1 MPNLKHLIILLWS
14 AWLAICCEKATPEK
28 DPPPPEKPKSFFEQE
43 EASIAAMSKQPWYH
57 ILESVDA
64 HDLFS
69 YLSGFYRGGHS
80 FPAIYLDPAKREFR
94 VTGPDFQQSYPE
106 DQLDKAL
113 ESYFALLVA
122 NEYPIPNH
130 DPPERPHVW
139 INGKKMVLVT
149 AQELFPDSSV
159 AQSKFPKEQWQVLY
173 SKLCGWAG
181 FTYLSGIGSKTR
193 DYPLIVGLGYQDTA
207 RLRVLEKQFGAEYKF
222 DKVDEAF
229 TAYRKLA
236 KKRLQKN

>member
-1 MPNLKHLIILLWS
+1 MPNLKHLIILLWF
-14 AWLAICCEKATPEK
+14 AWSAICCDKATPEK
-28 DPPPPEKPKSFFEQE
+28 DSPPAKPKSFFEQE
-43 EASIAAMSKQPWYH
+43 EATIAGMSKQPWYH
-57 ILESVDA
+57 VLESVDA

-69 YLSGFYRGGHS
+69 YLSGYYQGGHS
-80 FPAIYLDPAKREFR
+80 FPAIYLDPGKKEFR
-94 VTGPDFQQSYPE
+94 VTGPDFQQSYPG
-106 DQLDKAL
+106 DQLDQAL

-122 NEYPIPNH
+122 KGYPIPDH

-159 AQSKFPKEQWQVLY
+159 AQSKFSKEQWQVLY
-173 SKLCGWAG
+173 SKLGGWTG

-207 RLRVLEKQFGAEYKF
+207 RLRVLEKQFGAEFKF

-229 TAYRKLA
+229 AAYRKLVE
-236 KKRLQKN
+236 KRLPEN